1 MDATA
6 QVRAFNRVVTRRIGA
21 LEDEYLAQGRPLGAS
36 RALWEIGAGDV
47 DMRSLRAR
55 LDLDAGYLTRL
66 VQSLEREGLVAV
78 EPHPDDRRVRSLRL
92 TEAGRAARERLDRA
106 SDDLA
111 DSMLAPLND
120 GQRERL
126 VRAMGEV
133 ERLLT
138 AGLVRVEP
146 EDPRTDAARF
156 CLESYFAEI
165 DERFEM
171 GYDRVGGIVLAP
183 EDMEPPLGLLLL
195 ARLDG
200 EPVGCG
206 VLWFHG
212 PEIAD
217 AKRMWVAPRARG
229 IGLGRRLLAELE
241 RHARE
246 HGVTT
251 LRLETN
257 RVLREAI
264 SLYRAAGFEEVAPFN
279 DEPHAH
285 HWFAKPLA
293 PT

>member
-1 MDATA
+1 MDDTA

-36 RALWEIGAGDV
+36 RALWEIGAGDA

-55 LDLDAGYLTRL
+55 LDLDAGYATRL
-66 VQSLEREGLVAV
+66 VQALEREGLVVV
-78 EPHPDDRRVRSLRL
+78 EPHPGDRRVRAVRL
-92 TEAGRAARERLDRA
+92 TDAGRAAREQLDRA
-106 SDDLA
+106 SDALA
-111 DSMLAPLND
+111 ASMLAPLNER
-120 GQRERL
+120 QRERL

-146 EDPRTDAARF
+146 EDPRSDAARF

-183 EDMEPPLGLLLL
+183 EDMEAPLGLLLV

-206 VLWFHG
+206 VLWYHG
-212 PEIAD
+212 PEVAD

-229 IGLGRRLLAELE
+229 IGLGRRILAELE
-241 RHARE
+241 AHARAQ
-246 HGVTT
+246 GVTT

-257 RVLREAI
+257 RVLKEAI
-264 SLYRAAGFEEVAPFN
+264 ALYRAAGFEEVEPFN

-285 HWFAKPLA
+285 HWFAKPLG
-293 PT
+293 

>member
-1 MDATA
+1 MDDTA

-36 RALWEIGAGDV
+36 RALWEIGAGDA

-55 LDLDAGYLTRL
+55 LDLDAGYATRL
-66 VQSLEREGLVAV
+66 VQALEREGLVVV
-78 EPHPDDRRVRSLRL
+78 EPHPGDRRVRAVRL
-92 TEAGRAARERLDRA
+92 TDAGRAAREQLDRA
-106 SDDLA
+106 SDALA
-111 DSMLAPLND
+111 ASMLAPLNER
-120 GQRERL
+120 QRERL

-146 EDPRTDAARF
+146 EDPRSDAARF

-183 EDMEPPLGLLLL
+183 EDMEAPLGLLLV

-206 VLWFHG
+206 VLWYHG
-212 PEIAD
+212 PEVAD

-229 IGLGRRLLAELE
+229 IGLGRRILAELE
-241 RHARE
+241 AHA
-246 HGVTT
+246 HAQGVTT

-257 RVLREAI
+257 RVLKEAI
-264 SLYRAAGFEEVAPFN
+264 SLYRAAGFEEVEPFN

-285 HWFAKPLA
+285 HWFAKPLG
-293 PT
+293 